1 MWKLSDLRS
10 YKSIYY
16 TNHQKKMKKK
26 KKINLLFFLTMDSN
40 KDGIKIYEVDITKQG
55 LG

>member
-1 MWKLSDLRS
+1 MIWDHINQ
-10 YKSIYY
+10 SIVLII
-16 TNHQKKMKKK
+16 KKKKKKK